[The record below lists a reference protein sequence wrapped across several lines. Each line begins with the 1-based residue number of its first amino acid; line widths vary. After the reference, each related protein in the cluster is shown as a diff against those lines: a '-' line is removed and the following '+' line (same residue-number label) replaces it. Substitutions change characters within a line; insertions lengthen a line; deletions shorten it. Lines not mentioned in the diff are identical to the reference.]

1 MPANFGIVSHGALT
15 DTWDPT
21 TLDGNRAEPGNI
33 FACRTSTDQWS
44 LVQAVQ
50 LDNNGCSQGEVL
62 IRNFATLKQ
71 YSVSKSTTTMQ
82 GAPMVGIACATIAS
96 QRCGW
101 MYIGGYV
108 EKADLSFT
116 AASGEF
122 LQISGS
128 TAGKLTAKTA
138 STFNTATNGNSS
150 QIMVI
155 AQARTAI
162 ATGIGSVSIVGVW
175 GA

>member
-21 TLDGNRAEPGNI
+21 ATDGNRAEPGSI
-33 FACRTSTDQWS
+33 FACRTQTDQWS
-44 LVQAVQ
+44 LVQVVQ
-50 LDNNGCSQGEVL
+50 LDNNGCSQGEAL
-62 IRNFATLKQ
+62 IRNFATMKQ
-71 YSVSKSTTTMQ
+71 YSVSKSTTTSQ
-82 GAPMVGIACATIAS
+82 GQPMVGLAAATIAS
-96 QRCGW
+96 QKCGYA
-101 MYIGGYV
+101 YIGGYV

-138 STFNTATNGNSS
+138 SVFNTVTNGNSS
-150 QIMVI
+150 QFMVV